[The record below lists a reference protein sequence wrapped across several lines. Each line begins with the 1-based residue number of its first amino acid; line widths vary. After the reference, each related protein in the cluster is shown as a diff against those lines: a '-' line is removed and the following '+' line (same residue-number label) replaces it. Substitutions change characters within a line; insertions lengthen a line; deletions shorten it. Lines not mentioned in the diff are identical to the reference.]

1 MRGRRRFRPR
11 TATRPRRLQTGG
23 EKTMAEP
30 ALHAVLRNA
39 RIAAGQ
45 LQADV
50 AAALGVT
57 QTALSYW
64 ENGRRSPS
72 LADLERW
79 AKAVGCRIV
88 VAPKRQSCGCG
99 DDRLYWRGW
108 DDCAT
113 AAVQAMAK
121 GHGAAGTPTPL
132 T

>member
-1 MRGRRRFRPR
+1 M
-11 TATRPRRLQTGG
+11 TET
-23 EKTMAEP
+23 
-30 ALHAVLRNA
+30 ALHTLLRDA

-50 AAALGVT
+50 ATAVGVT

-79 AKAVGCRIV
+79 ADAVGCRIV
-88 VAPKRQSCGCG
+88 VALKRQSCACG
-99 DDRLYWRGW
+99 DDRLYWQGW

-121 GHGAAGTPTPL
+121 GRSDA
-132 T
+132 

>member
-1 MRGRRRFRPR
+1 MP
-11 TATRPRRLQTGG
+11 
-23 EKTMAEP
+23 EP
-30 ALHAVLRNA
+30 VLHAILRDA

-72 LADLERW
+72 LADSQRW
-79 AKAVGCRIV
+79 AEAVGYRILAV
-88 VAPKRQSCGCG
+88 PQRRACACG
-99 DDRLYWRGW
+99 DDTLYWRGW

-113 AAVQAMAK
+113 TAVQAMVADRNV
-121 GHGAAGTPTPL
+121 ASTPTPL
-132 T
+132 A